1 MVTPGAPCESGSGTA
16 AETRIDKVERRL
28 DSGEIDV
35 VFIISNEGQPPATA
49 RINGEEFPRR
59 EEETLQELAER
70 ALQQYRM
77 QHKPAHTFSVLIMD
91 CRPLALASSERSI
104 R

>member
-1 MVTPGAPCESGSGTA
+1 MATSGAPREAGGGTA
-16 AETRIDKVERRL
+16 VETRIDKIERRL
-28 DSGEIDV
+28 ESGEIDV
-35 VFIISNEGQPPATA
+35 VFILSNQGQSPATA

-70 ALQQYRM
+70 AWQQYRM
-77 QHKPAHTFSVLIMD
+77 QHKPAHSLSVLIMD
-91 CRPLALASSERSI
+91 CRPLALASSERSN

>member
-1 MVTPGAPCESGSGTA
+1 MTDMATPGASCESEGGTA
-16 AETRIDKVERRL
+16 AETRIDKIERRL

-91 CRPLALASSERSI
+91 CRP
-104 R
+104 